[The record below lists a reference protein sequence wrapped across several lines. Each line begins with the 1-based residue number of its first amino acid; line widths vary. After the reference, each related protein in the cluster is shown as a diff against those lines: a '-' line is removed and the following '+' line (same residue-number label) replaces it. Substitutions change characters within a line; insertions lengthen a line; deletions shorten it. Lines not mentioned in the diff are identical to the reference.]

1 MIVKYVAKLLNHN
14 LVDTD
19 DSIVKESG
27 VLLQL
32 EESLMVEESS
42 TEQTMNLS
50 VPDDSLVEVT
60 DTRDTTEDVSTTQSE
75 LIHIF

>member
-42 TEQTMNLS
+42 TEQTMNLN